1 MILKE
6 SDKCTLLF
14 LMFQKSQFVILNLE
28 NKQFVISL
36 VLLLLL
42 ATLMTRFSLDCKC
55 RSHKRNQKNQNTVFT
70 RW

>member
-1 MILKE
+1 MILKT
-6 SDKCTLLF
+6 SDKCTLLC

-42 ATLMTRFSLDCKC
+42 ATLMTQFSLDRKR

-70 RW
+70 RS